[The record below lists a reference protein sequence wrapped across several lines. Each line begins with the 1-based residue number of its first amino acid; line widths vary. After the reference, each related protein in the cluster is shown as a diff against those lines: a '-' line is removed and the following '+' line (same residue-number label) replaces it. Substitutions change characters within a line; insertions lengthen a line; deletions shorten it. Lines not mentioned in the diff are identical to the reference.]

1 MCILQR
7 GSVLLTVAW
16 SFPLFFDLVVV
27 AMTAWNAVDRSRL
40 LDQPLASAL
49 RKDGMVFFIVM
60 AVLRIVP
67 LALLATLQAR
77 LTLLT
82 VLFVVSVLCL

>member
-7 GSVLLTVAW
+7 GSVLLAVAW
-16 SFPLFFDLVVV
+16 SFPLLFDLVVV
-27 AMTAWNAVDRSRL
+27 AMAAWNAMDRPRV

-49 RKDGMVFFIVM
+49 RKDGMVFFIIM
-60 AVLRIVP
+60 AALRIVP

-82 VLFVVSVLCL
+82 VLSVVSLLCL